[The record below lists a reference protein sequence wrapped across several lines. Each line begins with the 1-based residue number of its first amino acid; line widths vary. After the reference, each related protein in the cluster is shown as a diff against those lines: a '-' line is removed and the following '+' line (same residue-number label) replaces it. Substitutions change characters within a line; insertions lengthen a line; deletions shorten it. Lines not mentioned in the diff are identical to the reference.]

1 VTDKCQVRLD
11 RLVICGDGHVDS
23 AMREIKG
30 FRVDKD
36 FRPRR
41 QGRITTYGRVRRYAS
56 RTSAAQIVVQ
66 YKPQCPWLKP
76 RRITLIADDE
86 LGLTQQEIESVLADC
101 LHHRV
106 TLVELAVDFDL
117 GVGIDE
123 KFVRRHGRF
132 GKSRLAK
139 GRADRF
145 RFGSRASPKLV
156 RFYRKES
163 VRSFRVEVEAHAA
176 LLRKYS
182 VSQVSDLGMLAMNLA
197 PSHIKFCRIR
207 WERLQ
212 AYMAQKFGSGGQ
224 PMCEEARR
232 RAESSLGM
240 ALRYLAQN
248 RVPNPHRFLG
258 SLRINGDI
266 REALRRWAAIRR

>member
-1 VTDKCQVRLD
+1 MSSGDQSLRVTDKCQVRLD

-106 TLVELAVDFDL
+106 TLVE
-117 GVGIDE
+117 
-123 KFVRRHGRF
+123 
-132 GKSRLAK
+132 
-139 GRADRF
+139 
-145 RFGSRASPKLV
+145 
-156 RFYRKES
+156 
-163 VRSFRVEVEAHAA
+163 
-176 LLRKYS
+176 
-182 VSQVSDLGMLAMNLA
+182 
-197 PSHIKFCRIR
+197 
-207 WERLQ
+207 
-212 AYMAQKFGSGGQ
+212 
-224 PMCEEARR
+224 
-232 RAESSLGM
+232 
-240 ALRYLAQN
+240 
-248 RVPNPHRFLG
+248 
-258 SLRINGDI
+258 
-266 REALRRWAAIRR
+266 